1 MTGLNKAY
9 ALFLVQH
16 QELDL
21 CHCSNERRSSGF
33 MHRSSHFDSIDLARC
48 KFALEKSAF
57 AREVGG
63 GGIRISESLIK
74 MLKQVIFG
82 NPVHILRCLAFHL
95 SFFLMCKNKLLISV
109 CSLFQLKTFR
119 DGTTLKTNQEKKD
132 RAFTSGDEANVL
144 SA

>member
-63 GGIRISESLIK
+63 NKDLGKSNQNAKTS
-74 MLKQVIFG
+74 
-82 NPVHILRCLAFHL
+82 HL
-95 SFFLMCKNKLLISV
+95 W
-109 CSLFQLKTFR
+109 
-119 DGTTLKTNQEKKD
+119 
-132 RAFTSGDEANVL
+132 
-144 SA
+144 

>member
-9 ALFLVQH
+9 ALYLVQH

-33 MHRSSHFDSIDLARC
+33 MHRSSHFDSIDLARG
-48 KFALEKSAF
+48 KFEKSAF

-63 GGIRISESLIK
+63 IRILESLIK